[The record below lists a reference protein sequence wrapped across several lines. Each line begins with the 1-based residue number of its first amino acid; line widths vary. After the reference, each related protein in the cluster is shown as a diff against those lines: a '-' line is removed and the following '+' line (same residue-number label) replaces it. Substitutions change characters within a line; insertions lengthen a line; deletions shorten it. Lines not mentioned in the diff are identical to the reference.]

1 MRVRPFLRLFWVL
14 PFCLGL
20 LGCAGLQFRDYGAIS
35 PDQAARTA
43 FETQQVDP
51 DYRYYVSG
59 GHVYPNA
66 LIGLHKGYRLDPRT
80 TWRPVAEMTA
90 ATMKE
95 IVGNMQDKAMQVRKV
110 QHGFALTDPQGK
122 RIGIWYSLLDARTLL
137 KINTDGT
144 VRIDT
149 PPWDVYDRYER
160 DSYD

>member
-1 MRVRPFLRLFWVL
+1 MRRCPFLRLFWVL

-20 LGCAGLQFRDYGAIS
+20 LGCSGLQLRDYGVIN
-35 PDQAARTA
+35 PDLAARTA
-43 FETQQVDP
+43 IETLQVNP

-66 LIGLHKGYRLDPRT
+66 LIGLHKSYRLDPRT
-80 TWRPVAEMTA
+80 TWRPVEMTA

-95 IVGNMQDKAMQVRKV
+95 IVTNMQDKAMQVRKV
-110 QHGFALTDPQGK
+110 QHGFTLTDPQGK
-122 RIGIWYSLLDARTLL
+122 ALGIWYSLLDARTFL
-137 KINTDGT
+137 KINEDGT